1 MMKFGWENW
10 SLHLDPITGVLIAF
24 VLSLTVLFS
33 WKTFVRHKKNKTT
46 ALLEIFRFLLLCL
59 FCLTLLDPKRTE
71 IIKSKIKPQLA
82 VLIDQSQ
89 SMDTLDV
96 NDTASV
102 VKSRKQWVDSIIQSS
117 VLKGLEENTT
127 ILIEPFSSKYGETRT
142 DIQSAI
148 SSTTEK
154 FEDLHG
160 ILVLTD
166 GESNLGSPLI
176 QIAPKLRNQNIS
188 LFSIFT
194 GSDRILPDLD
204 IEHAWA
210 PSFTL
215 KEERL
220 VVNWKI
226 KNTFDAPQNSVLSL
240 YANDEKVESMPVHF
254 PPNTTHSGNITWLP
268 SKTGKYL
275 MKLVLEPVQA
285 EAFQDNNSQ
294 AFQLRVQDTKIK
306 VLVIDSSPRWE
317 YRFLKNALLRDP
329 GVEVKSLLYRPG
341 LSSAQ
346 GNEYLRHFPKNLKEL
361 SAFDVIFL
369 GDIAIDPEEITHD
382 NASLLHELVI
392 HHAAGIVFIP
402 GRKGKQLSFAGSP
415 LDDLLPIVYDPQKP
429 AGLGTANPANLDLT
443 ARGRQHWLTN
453 LRGAGEPDRNFWN
466 RLPGFFWSAMVK
478 KSKPGSQVLATHS
491 NFSSEWGKMP
501 LLVLRHYQSGKSLFL
516 GTDSAWRWRRG
527 VEDKYHYRF
536 WSQVVRWMARERQ
549 QANNQGLR
557 LITYPEKPYVGDQ
570 VHLHCIA
577 SDLAGFPL
585 ELSHVDAKITHPDGV
600 TENIQLTAIKESN
613 GIYTGKL
620 DARKSGD
627 FTIIVSENLNDRKLM
642 HTLPVQLDTTEKK
655 GRPVRTKPLSALAKL
670 TGGSTESYREWEKLI
685 PRIKA
690 VIDPQST
697 LKVDRLR
704 TNLFW
709 NCFLFGLLIIYWSW
723 RKLLGLV

>member
-10 SLHLDPITGVLIAF
+10 SLDLDPITGALIAF
-24 VLSLTVLFS
+24 VLSITVLFS
-33 WKTFVRHKKNKTT
+33 WKTFVRHQRNKTT

-71 IIKSKIKPQLA
+71 VMRSKVKPQLA

-102 VKSRKQWVDSIIQSS
+102 FKSRKQWVNSIIQSS
-117 VLKGLEENTT
+117 VFKGLEENTT

-148 SSTTEK
+148 SSTIEK

-160 ILVLTD
+160 ILLLTD
-166 GESNLGSPLI
+166 GDSNLGSPLI

-204 IEHAWA
+204 IEHAWS

-254 PPNTTHSGNITWLP
+254 TPNTTHSGNITWLP

-346 GNEYLRHFPKNLKEL
+346 GSEYLGHFPKNLKEL
-361 SAFDVIFL
+361 SAFDVVFL

-415 LDDLLPIVYDPQKP
+415 LDDLLPIVYDRQKP

-443 ARGRQHWLTN
+443 ERGRQHWLTD

-501 LLVLRHYQSGKSLFL
+501 LLVVRHYQSGKSLFL

-642 HTLPVQLDTTEKK
+642 HTLPVHLDTTEKK
-655 GRPVRTKPLSALAKL
+655 GRPVTTKSLSALAKL
-670 TGGSTESYREWEKLI
+670 TGGSTESYRKWEKLL

-690 VIDPQST
+690 VINPQNT

-704 TNLFW
+704 TNLLW

>member
-166 GESNLGSPLI
+166 GDSNLGSPLI

-285 EAFQDNNSQ
+285 EAFQNNNSQ

-600 TENIQLTAIKESN
+600 TENIQLNAIKESN

>member
-1 MMKFGWENW
+1 MEFSWENW
-10 SLHLDPITGVLIAF
+10 SLHLDPITGTLIAC

-33 WKTFVRHKKNKTT
+33 WKTCARHKKNKTT
-46 ALLEIFRFLLLCL
+46 VLLEIFRFFLLCL
-59 FCLTLLDPKRTE
+59 FCLTLLDPKKTE
-71 IIKSKIKPQLA
+71 VIETKVKPQLA

-89 SMDTLDV
+89 SMNTLDV
-96 NDTASV
+96 NHTASV
-102 VKSRKQWVDSIIQSS
+102 FKSRKQWVDTTIQSS
-117 VLKGLEENTT
+117 VFKELEENAS

-148 SSTTEK
+148 ARTTEK
-154 FEDLHG
+154 FQNLHG
-160 ILVLTD
+160 ILLLTD
-166 GESNLGSPLI
+166 GDSNLGSPLLR
-176 QIAPKLRNQNIS
+176 IAPKLRNQNIS

-194 GSDRILPDLD
+194 GSNRTLPDLD
-204 IEHAWA
+204 IEHAWS

-226 KNTFDAPQNSVLSL
+226 KNTFDAPQKSVLSL
-240 YANDEKVESMPVHF
+240 YANNEKVESMPVHF

-268 SKTGKYL
+268 SQSGKYQ

-285 EAFQDNNSQ
+285 ETFQDNNSQ

-329 GVEVKSLLYRPG
+329 GVEVKSLLFRPG
-341 LSSAQ
+341 LSTAQ
-346 GNEYLRHFPKNLKEL
+346 GNEYLGQFPKNLKEL
-361 SAFDVIFL
+361 TAFDVVFL
-369 GDIAIDPEEITHD
+369 GDIAISPEEITHD
-382 NASLLHELVI
+382 NASLLHELVVN
-392 HHAAGIVFIP
+392 HAAGVVFIP

-415 LDDLLPIVYDPQKP
+415 LDELLPIVYDPQKP
-429 AGLGTANPANLDLT
+429 TGLGTANPANFDLT
-443 ARGRQHWLTN
+443 ERGRQHWLTH

-501 LLVLRHYQSGKSLFL
+501 LLVVRHYQSGKSLFL

-536 WSQVVRWMARERQ
+536 WSQVVRWMARERH
-549 QANNQGLR
+549 QANKEGLR
-557 LITYPEKPYVGDQ
+557 LITHPEKPYVGDQ

-585 ELSHVDAKITHPDGV
+585 ELSHMDAKITHPDGV
-600 TENIQLTAIKESN
+600 IENIQLTAIKESN

-627 FTIIVSENLNDRKLM
+627 FTITISENSNGRKLM
-642 HTLPVQLDTTEKK
+642 YTLPVQLDTTEKQ
-655 GRPVRTKPLSALAKL
+655 GRPVTTKQLSSLAKL
-670 TGGSTESYREWEKLI
+670 TGGSTASYQEWELLLPKV
-685 PRIKA
+685 KA
-690 VIDPQST
+690 VFNAQNA

-704 TNLFW
+704 TNLLW
-709 NCFLFGLLIIYWSW
+709 NFFLFGLLIIYWSC

>member
-33 WKTFVRHKKNKTT
+33 WKTYVRHKKNKTT

-102 VKSRKQWVDSIIQSS
+102 VKSRKQWVESIIQSS

-154 FEDLHG
+154 FEDLYG

-166 GESNLGSPLI
+166 GDSNLGSPPI

-254 PPNTTHSGNITWLP
+254 PPNNTHSGNITWLP

-361 SAFDVIFL
+361 STFDVIFL

-443 ARGRQHWLTN
+443 ARGRQHWLTD

-501 LLVLRHYQSGKSLFL
+501 LLVVRHYQSGKSLFL

-642 HTLPVQLDTTEKK
+642 HTLPVHLDTIEKK
-655 GRPVRTKPLSALAKL
+655 GRPVRTEPLSALAKL
-670 TGGSTESYREWEKLI
+670 TGGSTESYREWEKLL

-690 VIDPQST
+690 VISPQST

>member
-33 WKTFVRHKKNKTT
+33 WKTYVRHKKNKTT

-166 GESNLGSPLI
+166 GDSNLGSPLI

-254 PPNTTHSGNITWLP
+254 PPNNTHSGNITWLP

-361 SAFDVIFL
+361 STFDVIFL

-443 ARGRQHWLTN
+443 ARGRQHWLTD

-585 ELSHVDAKITHPDGV
+585 ELSNVDAKITHPDGV
-600 TENIQLTAIKESN
+600 TENIQLNAIKESN

>member
-1 MMKFGWENW
+1 
-10 SLHLDPITGVLIAF
+10 
-24 VLSLTVLFS
+24 
-33 WKTFVRHKKNKTT
+33 
-46 ALLEIFRFLLLCL
+46 
-59 FCLTLLDPKRTE
+59 
-71 IIKSKIKPQLA
+71 
-82 VLIDQSQ
+82 
-89 SMDTLDV
+89 
-96 NDTASV
+96 
-102 VKSRKQWVDSIIQSS
+102 
-117 VLKGLEENTT
+117 
-127 ILIEPFSSKYGETRT
+127 
-142 DIQSAI
+142 
-148 SSTTEK
+148 
-154 FEDLHG
+154 
-160 ILVLTD
+160 
-166 GESNLGSPLI
+166 
-176 QIAPKLRNQNIS
+176 
-188 LFSIFT
+188 
-194 GSDRILPDLD
+194 
-204 IEHAWA
+204 
-210 PSFTL
+210 
-215 KEERL
+215 
-220 VVNWKI
+220 
-226 KNTFDAPQNSVLSL
+226 
-240 YANDEKVESMPVHF
+240 MPVHF

-346 GNEYLRHFPKNLKEL
+346 GNEYLRQFPKNLKEL
-361 SAFDVIFL
+361 SAFDVVFL

-415 LDDLLPIVYDPQKP
+415 LDDLLPVVYDPQKP

-443 ARGRQHWLTN
+443 ERGRQHWLTD

-501 LLVLRHYQSGKSLFL
+501 LLVVRHYQSGKSLFL

-642 HTLPVQLDTTEKK
+642 HTLPVHLDTIEKK
-655 GRPVRTKPLSALAKL
+655 GRPITTKPLSTLAKL
-670 TGGSTESYREWEKLI
+670 TGGSTESYREWEKLL

-690 VIDPQST
+690 VIEPQST

-723 RKLLGLV
+723 RKLQGLV